1 MSRSYKRIDRDFSTE
16 SNRLMLDIDLDKTLV
31 KYIIE
36 FGGAFALVFVMGV
49 VIKEHS
55 LENNTSQEI
64 NLISAL
70 YGAVVSILYFAF
82 SEQHFNPW
90 FTVQAFFQDLIVT
103 KSRNVRFVLMGLL
116 HIALIWGLQLVG
128 SIAGAAALQFFHN
141 DSNQVG
147 KTVPK
152 PSLTGLDIIFYEFAA
167 SFLYAIVVF
176 CISANGSI
184 KDDDSAQDRLRKTII
199 SQLSLPVAS
208 GLSIY
213 IATATI
219 YAKTGASINF
229 VRTIGPAIISKDSTD
244 IGYIFL
250 GQMIGYGA
258 AGCIFNIR
266 FMQKQFNTG

>member
-1 MSRSYKRIDRDFSTE
+1 MF
-16 SNRLMLDIDLDKTLV
+16 DIDLDKTLV
-31 KYIIE
+31 KYLIE
-36 FGGAFALVFVMGV
+36 FGGAFALVFVMGRA
-49 VIKEHS
+49 IKEHS

-70 YGAVVSILYFAF
+70 YGAVVATLYFAF

-103 KSRNVRFVLMGLL
+103 KSRSIRFVVIGIL
-116 HIALIWGLQLVG
+116 HIALIWSLQLVG

-141 DSNQVG
+141 DANQVG
-147 KTVPK
+147 KTVPQS
-152 PSLTGLDIIFYEFAA
+152 SLNGSDIIFYEFAA
-167 SFLYAIVVF
+167 SFLYAIIVF
-176 CISANGSI
+176 CISANGAI
-184 KDDDSAQDRLRKTII
+184 KDEDNADDRLRKTII
-199 SQLSLPVAS
+199 SHLALPVAS

-213 IATATI
+213 IATATVFS
-219 YAKTGASINF
+219 KTGASINF
-229 VRTIGPAIISKDSTD
+229 VRTIGPAIISKDYTN

-266 FMQKQFNTG
+266 FMQKQYNTVSKRV